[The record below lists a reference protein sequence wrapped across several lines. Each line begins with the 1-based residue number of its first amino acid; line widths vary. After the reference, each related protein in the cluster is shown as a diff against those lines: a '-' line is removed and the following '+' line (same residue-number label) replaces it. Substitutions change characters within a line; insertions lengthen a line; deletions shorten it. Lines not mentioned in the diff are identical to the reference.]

1 MVSFDGFSPS
11 GEGPIYAQ
19 LVMYIKRSAVSGAI
33 PDGDELPSRRV
44 VSALLGINPNT
55 VQRAYRI
62 LEDEGLCFSR
72 PGAKSRM
79 LLSPER
85 LELLRAELR
94 QDEAARLV
102 RALKQTGIG
111 RERALAL
118 IEELWDREDEKD
130 EE

>member
-11 GEGPIYAQ
+11 GGGPIYAQ

-33 PDGDELPSRRV
+33 ADGDELPSRRV

-55 VQRAYRI
+55 VQRAYRM
-62 LEDEGLCFSR
+62 LEEEGLCFSR

-85 LELLRAELR
+85 L
-94 QDEAARLV
+94 
-102 RALKQTGIG
+102 
-111 RERALAL
+111 
-118 IEELWDREDEKD
+118 
-130 EE
+130 

>member
-33 PDGDELPSRRV
+33 ADGDELPSRRV

-55 VQRAYRI
+55 VQRAYRM
-62 LEDEGLCFSR
+62 LEEEGLCFSR

-102 RALKQTGIG
+102 RALKQTGVG
-111 RERALAL
+111 KERALAL
-118 IEELWDREDEKD
+118 IEELWDREDEED